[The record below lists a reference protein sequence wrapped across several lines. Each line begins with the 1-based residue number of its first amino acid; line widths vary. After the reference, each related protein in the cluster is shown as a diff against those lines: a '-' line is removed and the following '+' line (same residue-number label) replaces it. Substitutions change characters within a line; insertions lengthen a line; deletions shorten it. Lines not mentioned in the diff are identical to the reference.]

1 MSHYI
6 SKSLVASLA
15 LLAACCA
22 QAATATATAPV
33 PVVPVVSLAP
43 AVVSNVPNWST
54 AYSFEQLGRPADSLL
69 LGIHNSD
76 QIEFSLRRD
85 RIASDAK
92 LQLEYTPSPSLL
104 PQISHLRV
112 YLNDVLMSVVP
123 IEKDQLGK
131 KVNQSVVLDPRL
143 ISDFNRVRLEFVG
156 HYTDICEDPANSTL
170 WLNVGRSSQ
179 IQLQQ
184 QALTLKNDLAYFP
197 MPFFDPRGQDKPVIN
212 LVFPDAP
219 TLGEQRAAGILASYF
234 GSQAAWRGAQFPV
247 LFDQLPA
254 VDEHHRAKSAIVFAT
269 NDHRPSFLAD
279 IDKFPAVDAPVV
291 QMIDNPL
298 DPYSKVLLVL
308 GRNDDDLAV
317 AASAL
322 ALGATAFRGPLVTV
336 NKVEQLKPR
345 VPYDAPN
352 WMRTDRAVRFAELI
366 KYPEQ
371 LQAAGLQPRSLTVDV
386 NLPPDLF
393 VWRNQGIPLHTK
405 FRYTPPSV
413 NDNSSL
419 TISLNN
425 QFITSLPLKSKT
437 DSSLE
442 ELRLVVLSNESANL
456 NDKLLVPALK
466 IGDRN
471 TLRFD
476 FNFATTLSSAQ
487 RDRCQTSLPVNNQA
501 VIDEESTIDLS
512 GYYHYIA
519 MPDLR
524 AFARGGFPFS
534 RMADLS
540 ETLVMVPAHS
550 SPVQLSTVFE
560 TIAGISARSGL
571 PAYGL
576 RLSDNWDDAK
586 ADVDLLVFGAM
597 ASGVGDGDDA
607 NLVLDK
613 TRAWLLKPS
622 NEHSGKS
629 ARAGQLSDER
639 DLGANRVDVS
649 AHAPIAAIV
658 GLQSPYHQQRS
669 IVALLA
675 SDDADFQ
682 LLRDTLDDTTKLD
695 AVYGSVALIRSS
707 GVGSSWVGQQ
717 YFVGHLPWWLLLWYQ
732 LSEHPILLAIMTTI
746 SVLLTAFLLWRALRW
761 AARRRLAGQE

>member
-1 MSHYI
+1 MSRYF
-6 SKSLVASLA
+6 SKTLVASLA
-15 LLAACCA
+15 LLATVCA
-22 QAATATATAPV
+22 QDATA
-33 PVVPVVSLAP
+33 LAP
-43 AVVSNVPNWST
+43 AAPAAVSNVPSWNT

-92 LQLEYTPSPSLL
+92 LQLEYTPSPSLQ

-131 KVNQSVVLDPRL
+131 RVNQSVALDPRL

-156 HYTDICEDPANSTL
+156 HYTDVCEDPANSTL
-170 WLNVGRSSQ
+170 WLNVARSSQ
-179 IQLQQ
+179 IQLQE

-197 MPFFDPRGQDKPVIN
+197 MPFFDTRGQDKPVLN
-212 LVFPDAP
+212 VVLADAP
-219 TLGEQRAAGILASYF
+219 TLGEQRAAGILVSYF
-234 GSQAAWRGAQFPV
+234 GSLAAWRGAQFPV
-247 LFDQLPA
+247 LFDQLPPA
-254 VDEHHRAKSAIVFAT
+254 DEHHRAKSAIVFAT

-279 IDKFPAVDAPVV
+279 TDKFPAVDAPVV
-291 QMIDNPL
+291 QMIDNPQ

-308 GRNDDDLAV
+308 GRNEDDLAV
-317 AASAL
+317 AARAL
-322 ALGATAFRGPLVTV
+322 ALGAGAFRGSSVTV

-352 WMRTDRAVRFAELI
+352 WMRTDRSVRFAELI

-371 LQAAGLQPRSLTVDV
+371 LQANGLQPRPITVDV

-393 VWRNQGIPLHTK
+393 VWRNQGIGLQTK

-413 NDNSSL
+413 NDESRLS
-419 TISLNN
+419 ISLNN
-425 QFITSLPLKSKT
+425 QFITSLALQSKT
-437 DSSLE
+437 DSRLE
-442 ELRLVVLSNESANL
+442 ELRLAVLSNESANHS
-456 NDKLLVPALK
+456 DKLLVPALK

-476 FNFATTLSSAQ
+476 FNFASTFGSAQ

-524 AFARGGFPFS
+524 ALARSGFPYS

-540 ETLVMVPAHS
+540 QTLVMVPTHS
-550 SPVQLSTVFE
+550 SAVQLSTLFE

-571 PAYGL
+571 PAFGL

-597 ASGVGDGDDA
+597 APGVGDGADA
-607 NLVLDK
+607 NLVLNK

-622 NEHSGKS
+622 HEQSGKS
-629 ARAGQLSDER
+629 TRAGQFSDER
-639 DLGANRVDVS
+639 DLGANRIDVS
-649 AHAPIAAIV
+649 AQAPIAAIV
-658 GLQSPYHQQRS
+658 GLQSPYHPQRS

-675 SDDADFQ
+675 SDDADYQ
-682 LLRDTLDDTTKLD
+682 LLRDTLGDVGKMD
-695 AVYGSVALIRSS
+695 AVAGSVALIRSS
-707 GVGSSWVGQQ
+707 GVDSSWVGQQ

-732 LSEHPILLAIMTTI
+732 LSEHPILLAVMATL

>member
-1 MSHYI
+1 MSRYF
-6 SKSLVASLA
+6 SKTLVASLA
-15 LLAACCA
+15 LLATVCA
-22 QAATATATAPV
+22 QAATA
-33 PVVPVVSLAP
+33 LAP
-43 AVVSNVPNWST
+43 AAPAAVSNVPSWNT

-92 LQLEYTPSPSLL
+92 LQLEYTPSPSLQ

-112 YLNDVLMSVVP
+112 YLNDVLMTVVP

-131 KVNQSVVLDPRL
+131 RVNQSVALDPRL

-156 HYTDICEDPANSTL
+156 HYTDVCEDPANSTL
-170 WLNVGRSSQ
+170 WLNVARSSQ
-179 IQLQQ
+179 IQLQE

-197 MPFFDPRGQDKPVIN
+197 MPFFDTRGQDKPVLN
-212 LVFPDAP
+212 VVLADAP
-219 TLGEQRAAGILASYF
+219 TLGEQRAAGILVSYF
-234 GSQAAWRGAQFPV
+234 GSLAAWRGAQFPV
-247 LFDQLPA
+247 LFDQLPPA
-254 VDEHHRAKSAIVFAT
+254 DEHHRAKSAIVFAT

-279 IDKFPAVDAPVV
+279 TDKFPAVDAPVV
-291 QMIDNPL
+291 QMIDNPQ

-308 GRNDDDLAV
+308 GRNEDDLAV
-317 AASAL
+317 AARAL
-322 ALGATAFRGPLVTV
+322 ALGAGAFRGSSVTV

-352 WMRTDRAVRFAELI
+352 WMRTDRSVRFAELI

-371 LQAAGLQPRSLTVDV
+371 LQANGLQPRPITVDV

-393 VWRNQGIPLHTK
+393 VWRNQGIGLQTK

-413 NDNSSL
+413 NDESRLS
-419 TISLNN
+419 ISLNN
-425 QFITSLPLKSKT
+425 QFITSLALQSKT
-437 DSSLE
+437 DSRLE
-442 ELRLVVLSNESANL
+442 ELRLAVLSNESANHS
-456 NDKLLVPALK
+456 DKLLVPALK

-476 FNFATTLSSAQ
+476 FNFASTFGSAQ

-524 AFARGGFPFS
+524 ALARSGFPYS

-540 ETLVMVPAHS
+540 QTLVMVPTHS
-550 SPVQLSTVFE
+550 SAVQLSTVFE

-571 PAYGL
+571 PAFGL

-597 ASGVGDGDDA
+597 APGVGDGADA

-622 NEHSGKS
+622 HEQSGKS
-629 ARAGQLSDER
+629 TRAGQFSDER
-639 DLGANRVDVS
+639 DLGANRIDVS
-649 AHAPIAAIV
+649 AQAPIAAIV
-658 GLQSPYHQQRS
+658 GLQSPYHPQRS

-675 SDDADFQ
+675 SDDADYQ
-682 LLRDTLDDTTKLD
+682 LLRDTLGDVGKMD
-695 AVYGSVALIRSS
+695 AVAGSVALIRSS
-707 GVGSSWVGQQ
+707 GVDSSWVGQQ

-732 LSEHPILLAIMTTI
+732 LSEHPILLAVMATI